1 VLITVMCFVM
11 PIPSALNFILQIVF
25 QHKTNLN
32 ILAVEFH
39 LAILLAGLQQ
49 LIFTRA
55 VGST

>member
-1 VLITVMCFVM
+1 MCFVM
-11 PIPSALNFILQIVF
+11 PIPSALNFILQIAF